1 MACRILRNDKN
12 EVSKV
17 LAKNGKE
24 SKLFKDIVK
33 LGYDKETALKKWALV
48 YTPTFKQWFGDSKV
62 VDKNGEPLI
71 VYHGSPSKHD
81 VFKTIDENAKEDR
94 FKHTGAIFTTDK
106 SYTEAFGNN
115 LYPVFLNIKNPKYF
129 SDSVGINSTLVATM
143 YEKLT
148 KEEHDGIIGQD
159 ALLDLDHQSEGQEYV
174 VFEPN
179 QIKHALENIG
189 SFATK
194 RDPSPLLNEIKQR
207 FNLVKTDGTVRNIPY
222 MEDAQSKAEVIEKEY
237 PGIKAY
243 VLQDVGGDYI
253 QIEVSPHLNIDN
265 IYHQVES
272 NRLAARDK
280 EIDFAM
286 TKFLKSIGV
295 RLKSVDNIRDKDG
308 KILSVTAKADMVNK
322 LVEYSKGKIGID
334 TLPEEAAHFMV
345 ELLEAEGSPLFTS
358 MMNNIQNFG
367 VYQEVIESDVY
378 QELYKGDINKLKKE
392 AIGKLIAK
400 HLIKQ
405 IKGNEDSVN
414 IRRLDGWW
422 ARILDFIKSIFGKAS
437 SSSYSKAAHMM
448 LNETVNDH
456 IDVKRGM
463 GSITGEYYQAET
475 TENTKDPVKDTITK
489 FNEENENW
497 EIKRVSLEEAG
508 LKEKWFVEEGDE
520 TDLYVGR
527 PDGNYPNKIIKGRV
541 SHAVKKHFWKI
552 NRGKITDLSG
562 KEKQLRLDNNEM
574 RMTTGT
580 AGHHTLEGLVELY
593 ANKKGN
599 RADIIKN
606 SIFTEGQFQI
616 LEQGVKDLISQIKKE
631 QKLIDP
637 DGKVIFR
644 TEQMITNRDQSV
656 GGSIDLVA
664 IFSDNSAAI
673 YDYKFVS
680 PSKAAGYVDRTT
692 NRIIEDPFAI
702 KMTTYDLQIS
712 QYKKNLIENY
722 GITEIRQS
730 RIVPIHIRF
739 KTEKG
744 GKLTNNITTIQM
756 GTKYSEFLEQI
767 PVAGEMTRFEDI
779 NKIIKKLLVR
789 KEGIDKQLQTKKYK
803 AGVSFESLKAAQAK
817 ITKQLRVL
825 QIDQDVAY
833 IIKSLKDDIDIVN
846 NKLANNNEFLESGEL
861 NPNYLTNQDLNDLLS
876 DLMFYQSIVSLHDYV
891 KVMSKEKQA
900 EYIIFRDRLAG
911 FLAQTITQVQGKMLE
926 RTADKAEERGVK
938 GIKSYNLDISWMT
951 SNFVNL
957 SKQTNPYL
965 RNLWEIMNKLNF
977 NKRRLVKIKAEE
989 IQAAQDAFV
998 GNRGIKAFD
1007 MLLNKDGSFKSKYS
1021 SEYYKEFNSAIKSNN
1036 TNWFDPK
1043 EGNVQIDEEYYNKKY
1058 KEFRAGKLKVLKG
1071 KHGENQQA
1079 INREIRKWELAHDVK
1094 NHLKTASVN
1103 KGGQYFLRPADKWI
1117 SDEYNAIQNDPAAK
1131 TFYDLYFKTIK
1142 EVEEM
1147 YGERLGPNFTADV
1160 RKTSVESMF
1169 VNGSISEVIDSSIE
1183 NLQVREGDYSDY
1195 GMRDENTNRLLNQ
1208 IPKLYIY
1215 GIRDKNGNIDSSLKT
1230 RDLGKGLLLLFDA
1243 AVDYQLKNDVLP
1255 EIQMMEAILSTGVID
1270 VQSTD
1275 MFGDILQNA
1284 GNMDTEKPKK
1294 LYETYQRFV
1303 DTYIYGSTLDAKEI
1317 TVGGKIS
1324 GTKSILKLK
1333 NFHSITQLGLKT
1345 PVAIGAFAAGM
1356 FGLEYEASKG
1366 TFITRKNLR
1375 KAQAALLKADP
1386 KMRALVEYLDFYQ
1399 RNDAQTRA
1407 DRLSAQYA
1415 TRHMTNDKWFAF
1427 LATADKGIDAITLY
1441 STALNFGV
1449 DENGMSKRLDFL
1461 PEGSKNIIE
1470 LMELE
1475 QNPLWEGTTTNVS
1488 NKAVDR
1494 YKTNIKGLSEDGE
1507 LHLRDVGR
1515 EISFK
1520 VKGNMTDEDKALYNS
1535 HMFLRLMMHY
1545 KSWLPGI
1552 AMARFGKQKYN
1563 HILETFDEGTWM
1575 SFFSNTDMAKSMD
1588 AAKAL
1593 DVEMHAMN
1601 IVKTL
1606 FMDGVKILGD
1616 VATFG
1621 YLSVP
1626 VKEDLARAR
1635 FDVWASNNANNPEF
1649 ADKLR
1654 DKESREEMFQEFL
1667 KMKQGNIRAFLM
1679 ELRITLGLVLL
1690 LMTIGGDDDDD
1701 GKLDIRQTYAGRKLH
1716 NILNRIKRETAVF
1729 TQPQEFLDAGR
1740 ATGIPLLGFLRNGI
1754 SLIENTV
1761 DETRDILTGEAP
1773 YTERDRTEKFYYTF
1787 KITPGLN
1794 ALSKGIELFPRQK
1807 YEQF

>member
-12 EVSKV
+12 EVSRV
-17 LAKNGKE
+17 LAKNGKD

-48 YTPTFKQWFGDSKV
+48 YTPTFKHWFQEGMTDQ
-62 VDKNGEPLI
+62 NGEPRI
-71 VYHGSPSKHD
+71 
-81 VFKTIDENAKEDR
+81 
-94 FKHTGAIFTTDK
+94 
-106 SYTEAFGNN
+106 
-115 LYPVFLNIKNPKYF
+115 
-129 SDSVGINSTLVATM
+129 VGINNIPSFIAEDRST
-143 YEKLT
+143 
-148 KEEHDGIIGQD
+148 
-159 ALLDLDHQSEGQEYV
+159 
-174 VFEPN
+174 
-179 QIKHALENIG
+179 KHAIENIG
-189 SFATK
+189 TFASK

-207 FNLVKTDGTVRNIPY
+207 FKLVKTDGTIRNISY
-222 MEDAQSKAEVIEKEY
+222 KEDAQSISEVIEKEY
-237 PGIKAY
+237 PGIKSY

-308 KILSVTAKADMVNK
+308 KIISVTAKADMVNK

-345 ELLEAEGSPLFTS
+345 ELLEAERSPLFTS

-405 IKGNEDSVN
+405 IKGNEEVVN

-463 GSITGEYYQAET
+463 GSVTGEYYQAET

-692 NRIIEDPFAI
+692 NRIVEDPFAI

-730 RIVPIHIRF
+730 RIVPIHVRF

-744 GKLTNNITTIQM
+744 GKLTNNITTVQM

-789 KEGIDKQLQTKKYK
+789 KEGIDKQLQSKKYK

-833 IIKSLKDDIDIVN
+833 IIKSLKDDIDIIN

-957 SKQTNPYL
+957 SKQDNPYL

-1007 MLLNKDGSFKSKYS
+1007 ILLNEDGSFKSKYS

-1058 KEFRAGKLKVLKG
+1058 KEFREGKLKVLKG
-1071 KHGENQQA
+1071 KHGENQQV

-1131 TFYDLYFKTIK
+1131 AFYDLYFKTIK

-1160 RKTSVESMF
+1160 RKTSVESLVTKGMS
-1169 VNGSISEVIDSSIE
+1169 SISEIVDSSIE

-1195 GMRDENTNRLLNQ
+1195 GMRDENTGRLLNQ
-1208 IPKLYIY
+1208 IPKLYIQPLK
-1215 GIRDKNGNIDSSLKT
+1215 DKHGNIDSSLKT

-1303 DTYIYGSTLDAKEI
+1303 DTYIYGSNLDAKEI
-1317 TVGGKIS
+1317 TIGGKIS

-1333 NFHSITQLGLKT
+1333 NFHSITQLGFKT

-1375 KAQAALLKADP
+1375 AAQAALLRGNP

-1427 LATADKGIDAITLY
+1427 LSTADRGIDAITLY

-1449 DENGMSKRLDFL
+1449 DENGIAKRLDRL

-1494 YKTNIKGLSEDGE
+1494 YKTNIKGLSEEGE
-1507 LHLRDVGR
+1507 LKLRDVGR
-1515 EISFK
+1515 EIGFK
-1520 VKGNMTDEDKALYNS
+1520 VKGSMTDEDKALYNS

-1545 KSWLPGI
+1545 KSWLPGV
-1552 AMARFGKQKYN
+1552 AAARFGKQKYS

-1593 DVEMHAMN
+1593 DVEMHTMN
-1601 IVKTL
+1601 ILSTL
-1606 FMDGVKILGD
+1606 FMDGVKVLGD

-1621 YLSVP
+1621 YLNVP

-1654 DKESREEMFQEFL
+1654 DKENREEMFQEFL
-1667 KMKQGNIRAFLM
+1667 KMKQGNIKAFLM
-1679 ELRITLGLVLL
+1679 ELRITIGLVLL
-1690 LMTIGGDDDDD
+1690 LFQLGGDDDED

-1787 KITPGLN
+1787 KILPGLN
-1794 ALSKGIELFPRQK
+1794 ALSKGIEMFPQQK